1 MTGVQ
6 TCALPIFQPP
16 PGTALYPG
24 DRLLLAGTE
33 EQIAAARS
41 ALVAER
47 KGEGPNGV
55 EDIHLQTVR
64 IPAGGVYLGETL
76 ATLTPLRETG
86 IQVLGIRRG
95 SERVVNP
102 SGTEALR
109 AGDELLVLGSPA
121 QVLLFSERLR
131 RKDRVSNGG

>member
-1 MTGVQ
+1 M
-6 TCALPIFQPP
+6 
-16 PGTALYPG
+16 
-24 DRLLLAGTE
+24 
-33 EQIAAARS
+33 
-41 ALVAER
+41 
-47 KGEGPNGV
+47 
-55 EDIHLQTVR
+55 R